1 MKKKNESKNSHLTYK
16 LFHINSNRKNIYIS
30 ISKNS
35 KHCGK
40 K

>member
-1 MKKKNESKNSHLTYK
+1 MKKKNESKNSTYK
-16 LFHINSNRKNIYIS
+16 LFHINSNSKNIYIS